1 MMTVAYPLLFS
12 SSFRTLCAEQYWH
25 NEIRQVWFIRQ
36 VFWGHKFNSSVSQWF
51 KVVWRPGYG
60 GQLCVQD
67 NLSRLV
73 RISWFILRIIF
84 FIYFI
89 LFHFHCIR
97 QGYCSGE
104 GLERNIRTIQ
114 ASPPRNYNR
123 HLNKQTKQN
132 YNLMKLQLLIC
143 PRLI

>member
-1 MMTVAYPLLFS
+1 MKGFSTRKKALSDRRGASDRGHLGVMANHTVTPPSYVA
-12 SSFRTLCAEQYWH
+12 R
-25 NEIRQVWFIRQ
+25 
-36 VFWGHKFNSSVSQWF
+36 
-51 KVVWRPGYG
+51 
-60 GQLCVQD
+60 D
-67 NLSRLV
+67 LV
-73 RISWFILRIIF
+73 RGTAHHF
-84 FIYFI
+84 FIFI

>member
-1 MMTVAYPLLFS
+1 MFDTKQSSNRRFTERSLKGAVAGEVGTVVIA
-12 SSFRTLCAEQYWH
+12 
-25 NEIRQVWFIRQ
+25 FI
-36 VFWGHKFNSSVSQWF
+36 
-51 KVVWRPGYG
+51 
-60 GQLCVQD
+60 
-67 NLSRLV
+67 
-73 RISWFILRIIF
+73 I

-132 YNLMKLQLLIC
+132 YNLMKLQFLIC